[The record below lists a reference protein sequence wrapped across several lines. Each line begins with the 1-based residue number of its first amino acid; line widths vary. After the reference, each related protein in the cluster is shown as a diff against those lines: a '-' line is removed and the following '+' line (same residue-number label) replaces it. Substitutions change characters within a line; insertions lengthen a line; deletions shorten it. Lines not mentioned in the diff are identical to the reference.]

1 MNVFAI
7 FILCFAFVLTE
18 ADQPL
23 ENYES
28 IVQVSEYLLSLFLI
42 RPWFFNSVFI
52 KTFLRHFRAVR
63 RLG

>member
-28 IVQVSEYLLSLFLI
+28 IVQVSEYLLSF
-42 RPWFFNSVFI
+42 FFNQALVF
-52 KTFLRHFRAVR
+52 
-63 RLG
+63 